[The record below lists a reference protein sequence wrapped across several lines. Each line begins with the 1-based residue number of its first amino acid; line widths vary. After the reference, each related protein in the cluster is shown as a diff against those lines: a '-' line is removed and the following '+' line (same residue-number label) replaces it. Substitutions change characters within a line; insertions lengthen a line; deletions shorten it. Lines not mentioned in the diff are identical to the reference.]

1 MRSKII
7 QEVLDK
13 ITLEEHAQ
21 FEREFLEEYAY
32 SRWLEE
38 QGKEYGTDTSIS
50 LDMLRE
56 AGFNPIAICYYGG
69 EETFIFK
76 SKKEANAA
84 YKKLEKEQHKVYG
97 WWYSIKDFEKEV
109 AEDAAWYKPSKIY
122 NL

>member
-50 LDMLRE
+50 LDIVRE
-56 AGFNPIAICYYGG
+56 AGFNPIMICWYSG
-69 EETFIFK
+69 EET
-76 SKKEANAA
+76 ECGRGD
-84 YKKLEKEQHKVYG
+84 LVQT
-97 WWYSIKDFEKEV
+97 
-109 AEDAAWYKPSKIY
+109 
-122 NL
+122 